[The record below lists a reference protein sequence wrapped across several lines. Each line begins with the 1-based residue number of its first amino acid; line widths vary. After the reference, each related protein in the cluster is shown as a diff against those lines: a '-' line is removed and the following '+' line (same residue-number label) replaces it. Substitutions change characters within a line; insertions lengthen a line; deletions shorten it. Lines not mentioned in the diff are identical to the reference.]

1 MTKVIQGRGWRNGKR
16 FKIISMSLEC
26 LLVGSLFKFLKD
38 FASPGRVLLV
48 IYGSTL
54 KVLSGNHRARRE
66 GMRLHSAVFLLWKK
80 HPGPRVM
87 GNQKKKMVIFW
98 QTMMWSPTGGS
109 RFVLWVHNLEYV
121 NIFLLKIFILLVFTV
136 YVCITVCLCMW
147 AQVKTLE
154 SPELELKWLWVP
166 HCRTWGLNL
175 GPLKSKCVLVTTE
188 PSLSP
193 LTFSNATFFL
203 GLSQSQIKW
212 WLQRIPVKTTEN

>member
-1 MTKVIQGRGWRNGKR
+1 MEVHWKSCLATTEQGEKGWDCTLLSSSFGK
-16 FKIISMSLEC
+16 
-26 LLVGSLFKFLKD
+26 
-38 FASPGRVLLV
+38 
-48 IYGSTL
+48 STL
-54 KVLSGNHRARRE
+54 DQE
-66 GMRLHSAVFLLWKK
+66 LWVTK
-80 HPGPRVM
+80 
-87 GNQKKKMVIFW
+87 KKKMVIFW